1 MQKCTFFV
9 QNCIL
14 FINIHHFQSTFDVFS
29 VIINLSIYGGF
40 FMFNLVDE
48 KDKYLVVCKF
58 LKGLSDLTLKAYK
71 IDLKQFCNFMEQHDC
86 FNKNELNSYINMLH
100 SRYKPKSAK
109 RKIACVKAFYRYM
122 EIEDIIDAN
131 PFHKI
136 ILKYKEPLK
145 LPRTIPLNCIQD
157 MLTYAYKQHLIAITK
172 CQKEVAL
179 RNIVVL
185 ELLFSTGMRVS
196 EVSNLKTSAINLG
209 DNTVRIFGK
218 GSKERI
224 MCISDDLSKTISN
237 YLVSRS
243 QKSDY
248 LLINRLGNRLSEQ
261 SIRYMVNDYANAV
274 GAPLHITPHMFRHT
288 FATELHN
295 EDIDIRYIQ
304 QFLGHSSIAT
314 TQIYTHIST
323 SKTREILESKHPR
336 NKMNLNFNKKE

>member
-1 MQKCTFFV
+1 M
-9 QNCIL
+9 L
-14 FINIHHFQSTFDVFS
+14 
-29 VIINLSIYGGF
+29 
-40 FMFNLVDE
+40 NLVDE
-48 KDKYLVVCKF
+48 KDKYLIVCKS

-71 IDLKQFCNFMEQHDC
+71 IDLKQFCDFMNQRNC
-86 FNKNELNSYINMLH
+86 FDKNELNSYINMLH
-100 SRYKPKSAK
+100 NQYKPKSAK

-122 EIEDIIDAN
+122 EIEDIIDFN

-157 MLTYAYKQHLIAITK
+157 MLNYSYKQHTVSITK
-172 CQKEVAL
+172 YQKETTL
-179 RNIVVL
+179 RNIIII

-196 EVSNLKTSAINLG
+196 EVSNLKTSFINLAE
-209 DNTVRIFGK
+209 NTIRIFGK

-224 MCISDDLSKTISN
+224 MCISDNLCMTISN
-237 YLVSRS
+237 YLINRL
-243 QKSDY
+243 QESDY
-248 LLINRLGNRLSEQ
+248 LFVNRLGNRLSEQ

-295 EDIDIRYIQ
+295 EDVDIRYIQ

-336 NKMNLNFNKKE
+336 NKMKFSLYNI